1 MAYTINKTDGTVLTT
16 IADGTLDTTLDIS
29 LFGKNY
35 AGFGELL
42 NENQV
47 KLLENFANTTSNVP
61 TKALEGQLFYDTTLK
76 QLQVYQGSVFK
87 AVSGSNVSTSQP
99 TVGSTGDLWFD
110 SENEQV
116 YVYNG
121 SIWILIGPTTT
132 AAGGGGGT
140 SGSIATA
147 IIDSTGIT
155 RQVVQSL
162 VDGTIVSMISSVA
175 FTPLEAIT
183 GFATVEKGLTLSTAI
198 SSNKFHGTATDA
210 DSVGGVA
217 AANLLKAN
225 ESDTTSGTLT
235 IANDNSLVLG
245 ADADI
250 SFIQSGTTFTLKST
264 ALNGNVNI
272 DVNDGGVNTTAISI
286 NGGTTD
292 VTFAAN
298 ATVGSDL
305 TVTGNLQVNGATV
318 TNSATNTTVEDNI
331 IVLNSGQT
339 AGGAGGFDSSSGL
352 GDSTVGNDIG
362 ILFNRGIHANVAL
375 IWDESEDQFALIQTT
390 EDGTST
396 GNIAITSYATLRA
409 TATSAQ
415 YADLAER
422 YHADASY
429 EYGTV
434 VKLGGDNEITKCTQQ
449 SDTDVFGVI
458 SEDPAFAMNSGA
470 GPNSTHPY
478 VALTG
483 RVKCSVVG
491 PVQKGDR
498 LVSSATPGCAESAN
512 DLTSISP
519 YAVIG
524 RSLETSDS
532 TGAKYL
538 EIVVGK
544 N

>member
-16 IADGTLDTTLDIS
+16 IADGTLDATLDIS

-47 KLLENFANTTSNVP
+47 KLLENFADTTANTP
-61 TKALEGQLFYDTTLK
+61 TKAVEGQLFYDKTKK
-76 QLQVYQGSVFK
+76 QLQVYQGSAFK
-87 AVSGSNVSTSQP
+87 AASGTNVSTAQP

-110 SENEQV
+110 STNEQM

-121 SIWILIGPTTT
+121 SIWILVGPVVSGSSGTT
-132 AAGGGGGT
+132 
-140 SGSIATA
+140 GSIATT
-147 IIDSTGIT
+147 IVDNTGTSRAVI
-155 RQVVQSL
+155 QSL
-162 VDGTIVSMISSVA
+162 LNDVIVSITSA
-175 FTPLEAIT
+175 IEFTPLNDIS
-183 GFATVEKGLTLSTAI
+183 GFATIKRGVTLSTAI
-198 SSNKFHGTATDA
+198 SSAKFQGTATDA

-225 ESDTTSGTLT
+225 EDDTTTGTLT

-245 ADADI
+245 VDGDV
-250 SFIQSGTTFTLKST
+250 SLIQSGTGFTLKNT
-264 ALNGNVNI
+264 ALNGDVNI
-272 DVNDGGVNTTAISI
+272 DINDGGINTTAIAI
-286 NGGTTD
+286 DGATTD
-292 VTFAAN
+292 ITFSAS

-305 TVTGNLQVNGATV
+305 TVAGNLQVNGATV

-362 ILFNRGIHANVAL
+362 ILFDRGIHANVAL

-434 VKLGGDNEITKCTQQ
+434 VKLGGNNEITKCTQQ

-498 LVSSATPGCAESAN
+498 LVSSSTPGCAESVS
-512 DLTSISP
+512 DLSSVSL

-532 TGAKYL
+532 PGVKYL
-538 EIVVGK
+538 EIAVGK

>member
-47 KLLENFANTTSNVP
+47 KLLENFADTTANTP
-61 TKALEGQLFYDTTLK
+61 TKAVEGQLFYDKTKK
-76 QLQVYQGSVFK
+76 QLQVYQGSAFK
-87 AVSGSNVSTSQP
+87 AASGTNVSTAQP

-110 SENEQV
+110 STNEQM

-121 SIWILIGPTTT
+121 SIWILVGPVVSGSSGTT
-132 AAGGGGGT
+132 
-140 SGSIATA
+140 GSIATT
-147 IIDSTGIT
+147 IVDNTGTSRAVI
-155 RQVVQSL
+155 QSL
-162 VDGTIVSMISSVA
+162 LNDVIVSITSA
-175 FTPLEAIT
+175 IEFTPLNDIS
-183 GFATVEKGLTLSTAI
+183 GFATIKRGVTLSTAI
-198 SSNKFHGTATDA
+198 SSAKFQGTATDA

-225 ESDTTSGTLT
+225 EDDTTTGTLT

-245 ADADI
+245 VDGDV
-250 SFIQSGTTFTLKST
+250 SLIQSGTGFTLKNT
-264 ALNGNVNI
+264 ALNGDVNI
-272 DVNDGGVNTTAISI
+272 DINDGGINTTAIAI
-286 NGGTTD
+286 DGATTD
-292 VTFAAN
+292 ITFSAS

-305 TVTGNLQVNGATV
+305 TVAGNLQVNGATV

-362 ILFNRGIHANVAL
+362 ILFDRGIHANVAL

>member
-16 IADGTLDTTLDIS
+16 IADGTLDATLDIS

-47 KLLENFANTTSNVP
+47 KLLENFADTTANTP
-61 TKALEGQLFYDTTLK
+61 TKAVEGQLFYDKTKK
-76 QLQVYQGSVFK
+76 QLQVYQGSAFK
-87 AVSGSNVSTSQP
+87 AASGTNVSTAQP

-110 SENEQV
+110 STNEQM

-121 SIWILIGPTTT
+121 SIWILVGPVVSGSSGTTGSVAT
-132 AAGGGGGT
+132 TIVDNTGT
-140 SGSIATA
+140 SRAVI
-147 IIDSTGIT
+147 
-155 RQVVQSL
+155 QSL
-162 VDGTIVSMISSVA
+162 LNDVIVSITSA
-175 FTPLEAIT
+175 IEFTPLNDIS
-183 GFATVEKGLTLSTAI
+183 GFATIKRGVTLSTAI
-198 SSNKFHGTATDA
+198 SSAKFQGTATDA

-225 ESDTTSGTLT
+225 EDDTTTGTLT

-245 ADADI
+245 VDGDV
-250 SFIQSGTTFTLKST
+250 SLIQSGTGFTLKNT
-264 ALNGNVNI
+264 ALNGDVNI
-272 DVNDGGVNTTAISI
+272 DINDGGINTTAIAI
-286 NGGTTD
+286 DGATTD
-292 VTFAAN
+292 ITFSAS

-305 TVTGNLQVNGATV
+305 TVAGNLQVNGATV

-362 ILFNRGIHANVAL
+362 ILFDRGIHANVAL

-498 LVSSATPGCAESAN
+498 LVSSSTPGCAESVS
-512 DLTSISP
+512 DLSSVSL

-532 TGAKYL
+532 PGVKYL
-538 EIVVGK
+538 EIAVGK

>member
-16 IADGTLDTTLDIS
+16 IADGTLDATLDIS

-47 KLLENFANTTSNVP
+47 KLLENFADTTANTP
-61 TKALEGQLFYDTTLK
+61 TKAVEGQLFYDKTKK
-76 QLQVYQGSVFK
+76 QLQVYQGSAFK
-87 AVSGSNVSTSQP
+87 AASGTNVSTAQP

-110 SENEQV
+110 STNEQM

-121 SIWILIGPTTT
+121 SIWILVGPVVSGSSGTT
-132 AAGGGGGT
+132 
-140 SGSIATA
+140 GSIATT
-147 IIDSTGIT
+147 IVDNTGTSRAVI
-155 RQVVQSL
+155 QSL
-162 VDGTIVSMISSVA
+162 LNDVIVSITSA
-175 FTPLEAIT
+175 IEFTPLNDIS
-183 GFATVEKGLTLSTAI
+183 GFATIKRGVTLSTAI
-198 SSNKFHGTATDA
+198 SSAKFQGTATDA

-225 ESDTTSGTLT
+225 EDDTTTGTLT

-245 ADADI
+245 VDGDV
-250 SFIQSGTTFTLKST
+250 SLIQSGTGFTLKNT
-264 ALNGNVNI
+264 ALNGDVNI
-272 DVNDGGVNTTAISI
+272 DINDGGINTTAIAI
-286 NGGTTD
+286 DGATTD
-292 VTFAAN
+292 ITFSAS

-305 TVTGNLQVNGATV
+305 TVAGNLQVNGATV

-362 ILFNRGIHANVAL
+362 ILFDRGIHANVAL

-498 LVSSATPGCAESAN
+498 LVSSSTPGCAESVS
-512 DLTSISP
+512 DLSSVSL

-532 TGAKYL
+532 PGVKYL
-538 EIVVGK
+538 EIAVGK